1 VSHLARLVAHL
12 GWANQRALAALR
24 AAGPT
29 TGRTIDLFAHILA
42 AEHVWLARL
51 EERPATMTVWPT
63 LTLEECERVADQ
75 NLAGLSA
82 FVSRLAADD
91 LRRDC
96 RYTNTAGQPFVS
108 AVEDIL
114 LHVCLH
120 GSYHRG
126 QIARDLRAGG
136 AEPNPTDF
144 IAYVRGAAAPRES

>member
-29 TGRTIDLFAHILA
+29 AGRAVDLFAHVLA

-51 EERPATMTVWPT
+51 EDRPPTMKVWPT
-63 LTLEECERVADQ
+63 LTLEECELVAEH
-75 NLAGLSA
+75 NLAGLTA
-82 FVSRLAADD
+82 LVARLGADD
-91 LRRDC
+91 PRRAC
-96 RYTNTAGQPFVS
+96 HYTNTAGQSFAS
-108 AVEDIL
+108 TVEDIL

-136 AEPNPTDF
+136 AEPSSTDF
-144 IAYVRGAAAPRES
+144 IAYVRGVAAPREG